1 MICSKVT
8 KVTEMSMGAKL
19 SCLFF
24 CCVAVTR
31 LFKQETCCPHIK
43 ALLTGQLY
51 TANANLMIIAK
62 MYEPL

>member
-1 MICSKVT
+1 
-8 KVTEMSMGAKL
+8 MSMGAKL